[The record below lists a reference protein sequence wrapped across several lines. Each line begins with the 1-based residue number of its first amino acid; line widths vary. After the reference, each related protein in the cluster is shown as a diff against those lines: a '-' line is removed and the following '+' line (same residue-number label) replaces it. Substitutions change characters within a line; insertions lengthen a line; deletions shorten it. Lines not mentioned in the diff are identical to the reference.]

1 MNSNQNTN
9 VIQWWVWKLSQEQLL
24 DSLTQEEKESL
35 WLNQSWTISNETI
48 IQEKNDNQENTDS
61 TVVNEQNTEIV
72 NNEKE
77 EITEFDRQNDELFAM
92 MRWMWVVNN
101 TNVVKER
108 KVSYNENDPLL
119 EFWDMRWSK
128 YQNLVHWSFSTNIND
143 SDDMIV
149 QSIQKR
155 EQITSHTWLHFDL
168 FEKSLFWIVFILL
181 VLSIWWMIYKKYFNK
196 D

>member
-9 VIQWWVWKLSQEQLL
+9 VIQWWVWKLSKEQVL
-24 DSLTQEEKESL
+24 DSLTQEEKETL
-35 WLNQSWTISNETI
+35 WLNQSWTVSNETI
-48 IQEKNDNQENTDS
+48 IQEKDNNQENTDT
-61 TVVNEQNTEIV
+61 TVVNEQNNEIV

-77 EITEFDRQNDELFAM
+77 VTEFDRQNDELFTM
-92 MRWMWVVNN
+92 IRWMWVVNN
-101 TNVVKER
+101 THVVKER
-108 KVSYNENDPLL
+108 TVHYNENDPLL

-128 YQNLVHWSFSTNIND
+128 YQNLVYWTFSENIND

-155 EQITSHTWLHFDL
+155 EQTTSHIWLHFDT
-168 FEKSLFWIVFILL
+168 FELLLIWIIWLL
-181 VLSIWWMIYKKYFNK
+181 VVLSIWWILYKKFFDK

>member
-9 VIQWWVWKLSQEQLL
+9 VIQWWVWKLSKEQVL
-24 DSLTQEEKESL
+24 DSLTQEEKEAL
-35 WLNQSWTISNETI
+35 WVNNTWDIQRETI

-61 TVVNEQNTEIV
+61 TVVNEQNNEIV

-77 EITEFDRQNDELFAM
+77 EVTEFDRQNDKLFTM

-101 TNVVKER
+101 THVVKER
-108 KVSYNENDPLL
+108 KVSYNEDDPLL

-128 YQNLVHWSFSTNIND
+128 YQNLVYWSFSENIND

-155 EQITSHTWLHFDL
+155 EQTTSHIWLHFDT
-168 FEKSLFWIVFILL
+168 FELLLIWIIWLL
-181 VLSIWWMIYKKYFNK
+181 VVLSVWWILYKKFFDK